1 MTGREQSFG
10 MVRNYGKW
18 RMSALWDW
26 KSRTEVFPPRGEK
39 KATTG
44 EGKEMALF
52 LAFQNVP
59 VELVS
64 IFPHSASALQV
75 CRIVL
80 SQGREGS
87 EGSLIIQSILHG
99 ARFYVTSY
107 LALNEWQ
114 SLVPGTASRKGKG
127 MAWH

>member
-44 EGKEMALF
+44 KGKEMALF

-87 EGSLIIQSILHG
+87 EGSLRPHNSKHSPQSQILRHIILS
-99 ARFYVTSY
+99 T
-107 LALNEWQ
+107 E
-114 SLVPGTASRKGKG
+114 
-127 MAWH
+127 